1 MVNQFS
7 CSLVA
12 AILSHRNKNYQNMK
26 KSITSKLTLKSA
38 IMALIAGIIF
48 FTSCSS
54 DDADEP
60 VVFVIDE
67 GDAAEFVAVVLSVNT
82 YGFSANAIHVSE
94 VVADNM
100 TCGSQSQD
108 SEIIKKTSLDG
119 TVTYNYAFDESY
131 TYSCDVP
138 GGSVTYS
145 FLAEQQLST
154 ASSYVDSDISGIWT
168 VSDIDNSEPS
178 YMLSGIYKQN
188 SDRDLTTDE
197 LPSAFITTD
206 LYFTDLKIEKETGYL
221 IGGTSQ
227 FELAWRQI
235 DSDGQVFQGT
245 INFSDPEAT
254 EVIFTDGGT
263 YVLNMLTG
271 EITKAQ

>member
-1 MVNQFS
+1 M
-7 CSLVA
+7 
-12 AILSHRNKNYQNMK
+12 KN
-26 KSITSKLTLKSA
+26 SITSKLMLKPA
-38 IMALIAGIIF
+38 IIVLIASAF
-48 FTSCSS
+48 SFTSCNS

-100 TCGSQSQD
+100 ECGDQSED
-108 SEIIKKTSLDG
+108 SGIVSESSLDG
-119 TVTYNYAFDESY
+119 TVTYNHAFDESY
-131 TYSCDVP
+131 TYSCDAP

-154 ASSYVDSDISGIWT
+154 ASSYVDSEISGIWT
-168 VSDIDNSEPS
+168 VKDIDNSEPT
-178 YMLSGIYKQN
+178 YLLSGTYKQD

-197 LPSAFITTD
+197 LPSAFITAD
-206 LYFTDLKIEKETGYL
+206 LDFTDLKIEKETGYL
-221 IGGTSQ
+221 IGGISRFQ
-227 FELAWRQI
+227 LAWSQI
-235 DSDGQVFQGT
+235 DSDGQAFNGT
-245 INFSDPEAT
+245 INFTDPEAT

-271 EITKAQ
+271 EIIKAQ